1 MISIKQLHYALAV
14 ERALNFKK
22 AAEACFVSQSA
33 LSTALSEL
41 EKQLGFQ
48 VFERDN
54 KKVLV
59 TPLGRQVLDKAR
71 DIKLQTDDLM
81 SLAESQYG
89 TLCTPLSV
97 GIIPTICPYILPLI
111 LPAIAKHFPK
121 LQLKVIEEPSQKL
134 VDMLRAGELDTAL
147 LALPY
152 PTDGLLSFPFW
163 EEDFYWVS
171 HSDNPLSSKNE
182 ISAEQLHDTQLMLL
196 QDGHCLKD
204 HALSAC
210 QFQAQDVHSL
220 SATSLQTL
228 VQLIVGRMGSTLV
241 PHIAIQQLVAP
252 HSELCK
258 VHLQEPGPHRSFT
271 FLVRP
276 NYPNLDNVEQLKN
289 LCQQTLSEHLD
300 SK

>member
-48 VFERDN
+48 IFERDN

-89 TLCTPLSV
+89 TLCAPLSV

-121 LQLKVIEEPSQKL
+121 LQLNVIEEPSQKL

-152 PTDGLLSFPFW
+152 PTEGLLSFPFW

-171 HSDNPLSSKNE
+171 HSDNPLSSNNE

-210 QFQAQDVHSL
+210 QFQAQDVHRL

-228 VQLIVGRMGSTLV
+228 VQLIVGKMGSTLV

-252 HSELCK
+252 HSDLRK

-300 SK
+300 ST